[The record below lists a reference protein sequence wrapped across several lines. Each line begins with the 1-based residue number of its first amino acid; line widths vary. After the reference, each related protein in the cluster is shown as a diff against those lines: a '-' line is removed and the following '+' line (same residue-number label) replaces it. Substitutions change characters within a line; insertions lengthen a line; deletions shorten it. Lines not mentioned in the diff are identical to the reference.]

1 MEEEREQ
8 ISFQLL
14 AEGRQSRC

>member
-1 MEEEREQ
+1 LNEQ

-14 AEGRQSRC
+14 IKGV